1 MVEVLN
7 AYAYAYAYAYAD
19 AASVSPALHI
29 KERDLHKYFL

>member
-7 AYAYAYAYAYAD
+7 AYAYAD

-29 KERDLHKYFL
+29 KERNLHKYFL